1 MFTLQQKHP
10 TMKRSCRMSAMVLL
24 LAVFCLTGAVVTAD
38 EPLLI
43 SADQI
48 RSLQTQLD
56 EASQSKSAARQKL
69 ALRRVIRAC
78 DEVLESNKKATN
90 RFEMLGVLFSSQ
102 QKLIGLD
109 NSALNRRSFLETC
122 RQLVT
127 APNEYAAIRLDA
139 DLLISQAELAQQ
151 GADPK
156 TRAEALRPLVDRYR
170 DTEVEGKVIRI
181 AMLMALEFGDAGL
194 VSYMRKVIAERL
206 PGNLEMIN
214 FQRDKLAGQV
224 FGAPFIGRFELSDGT
239 PVCFPMDFLGKTT
252 ALYFWSKDNGGLED
266 LRELA
271 VAWKSLKTDSDAA
284 DRYQFVSFNLDDLP
298 DAGESML
305 RELDLNWPAIR
316 LPDGRENPIYKTYVR
331 GDPFKLTMAPTGYT
345 AMFMSG
351 AGSSG
356 RGTKSKSGYERSLQS
371 SLARV
376 WTKPQYTSQFQS
388 LLAGDFLVTDPE
400 GDFDPAAPPEWKAVE
415 TGEAQPLQ
423 RGASAVPDDKLQAIQ
438 DCFVKAPERY
448 RLTSEQ
454 ARANYEKADA
464 LCRQV
469 IADYPNA
476 TDLWMVRNRRIV
488 ALMGLWKVEG
498 SPARFTDAL
507 KEAEHALENG
517 YPDGTDLIARLC
529 VARQKL
535 RDPDQDCASVI
546 SQFVSQQPTVA
557 TADAVAALLAL
568 EISERR
574 LHEKYRRASLDQ
586 HADTPMVWNATS
598 FLLDRYHRYW
608 MYQPPFVAGWT
619 YGRRQGHFLA
629 IGTPEDATRTIQL
642 ELKTLDGK
650 TLRIPE
656 GSSPAVDSEPVL
668 DSERGVD
675 SEEDEG
681 KWTIIEF
688 RPDAETVPHLARYG
702 TFTKERPVDDVQQFL
717 VILNEDVDAA
727 REACAK
733 RLAEQQKRKQ
743 APDHFQTMLVVG
755 GMKNPVVQRLGIIA
769 DGVKPDILIIR
780 PDGTIA
786 AFLSGMT
793 MISQHGNALQNLLE
807 WQDEKAVDDALAR
820 GDLELAKR
828 LAFTYAPVQQ
838 PVDPKQKTKSTQ
850 KVGLP
855 HLRARTKVSMAMGDM
870 EAAKADVQEVYL
882 EVNRKAG
889 WLSMRTQKLE
899 EIEKL
904 KATIIGASETQA
916 E

>member
-1 MFTLQQKHP
+1 MN
-10 TMKRSCRMSAMVLL
+10 RSHRMSTIALL
-24 LAVFCLTGAVVTAD
+24 LAVFCLAAKAVSAD
-38 EPLLI
+38 EPPLI
-43 SADQI
+43 SADKI
-48 RSLQTQLD
+48 ESLQTQLD
-56 EASQSKSAARQKL
+56 EATQAKSSARKKL
-69 ALRRVIRAC
+69 ALRRVIRTC
-78 DEVLESNKKATN
+78 DDVLEKN
-90 RFEMLGVLFSSQ
+90 RAAANRYEMLGVLFSSQ

-122 RQLVT
+122 RQLIT

-151 GADPK
+151 GADPQ
-156 TRAEALRPLVDRYR
+156 TRAEALRPLVARYR
-170 DTEVEGKVIRI
+170 DTEVEAKVIRI

-194 VSYMRKVIAERL
+194 ISYMRQVIAERF

-266 LRELA
+266 IRELA
-271 VAWKSLKTDSDAA
+271 EAWKKVKADSDAT

-298 DAGESML
+298 DAGESVL
-305 RELDLNWPAIR
+305 RELGVDWPAIR
-316 LPDGRENPIYKTYVR
+316 LPKGRENPIYKTYVR

-400 GDFDPAAPPEWKAVE
+400 GDFDPAAPPEWKAVVA
-415 TGEAQPLQ
+415 GGSGQPQQLQ
-423 RGASAVPDDKLQAIQ
+423 RGASVVPDDKLQAIQ

-448 RLTSEQ
+448 RLTSQQ
-454 ARANYEKADA
+454 AQANYEKADA
-464 LCRQV
+464 LCQHV
-469 IADYPNA
+469 IDEYPDA

-498 SPARFTDAL
+498 SPARFADAF
-507 KEAEHALENG
+507 KEAQHALDQG
-517 YPDGTDLIARLC
+517 YPDGTELIARLC
-529 VARQKL
+529 VARHKL
-535 RDPDQDCASVI
+535 REPDQDFLSVI

-557 TADAVAALLAL
+557 TANAVASLLAL

-586 HADTPMVWNATS
+586 HAVTPMVWNATS

-629 IGTPEDATRTIQL
+629 VGTPEDARRTVQL

-650 TLRIPE
+650 ILRIPE
-656 GSSPAVDSEPVL
+656 DN
-668 DSERGVD
+668 R
-675 SEEDEG
+675 G

-688 RPDAETVPHLARYG
+688 RPDAETASHLARYG
-702 TFTKERPVDDVQQFL
+702 TFTNERPVNDARQF
-717 VILNEDVDAA
+717 VAILNEDVDAA
-727 REACAK
+727 REAYAK
-733 RLAEQQKRKQ
+733 RLEEQQKRKQ
-743 APDHFQTMLVVG
+743 APDHFQTMLVAG
-755 GMKNPVVQRLGIIA
+755 GIKHPIVQQLGILA

-828 LAFTYAPVQQ
+828 LAFTYAPVEQ
-838 PVDPKQKTKSTQ
+838 PVDSEQKKKPAK

-855 HLRARTKVSMAMGDM
+855 HLRARTKVSMAMGDL

-889 WLSMRTQKLE
+889 WLSMRTQDLE
-899 EIEKL
+899 ETEKL
-904 KATIIGASETQA
+904 KATIIGASEQPETQ
-916 E
+916 

>member
-1 MFTLQQKHP
+1 MSINYHKHP
-10 TMKRSCRMSAMVLL
+10 TLKHSRLVGAIALL
-24 LAVFCLTGAVVTAD
+24 LAVFCFTGAVVTAD
-38 EPLLI
+38 EPPLI
-43 SADQI
+43 PADQI
-48 RSLQTQLD
+48 SSLQTQLD
-56 EASQSKSAARQKL
+56 EATQSKSSARKKL
-69 ALRRVIRAC
+69 ALRRVVRAC
-78 DEVLESNKKATN
+78 DEVLESNPNAAN
-90 RFEMLGVLFSSQ
+90 RFEMMGVLFSSQ

-122 RQLVT
+122 RKLVA

-194 VSYMRKVIAERL
+194 ISYMRRVIAERL
-206 PGNLEMIN
+206 PGDMEMIN

-239 PVCFPMDFLGKTT
+239 PVCFPMDYLGKTT

-271 VAWKSLKTDSDAA
+271 DAWKKIKTDSDAA

-298 DAGESML
+298 DAGESVL
-305 RELDLNWPAIR
+305 RELDLDWPAIR

-400 GDFDPAAPPEWKAVE
+400 GDFDPALPPEWKAVVAA
-415 TGEAQPLQ
+415 GGDQSQPLP
-423 RGASAVPDDKLQAIQ
+423 RGDSLVPDDRLQAIQ
-438 DCFVKAPERY
+438 NCFVKAPERY

-454 ARANYEKADA
+454 AQANYQKADA
-464 LCRQV
+464 LCQQV
-469 IADYPNA
+469 IAEYPDA
-476 TDLWMVRNRRIV
+476 TDLWMVRNRRMI

-498 SPARFTDAL
+498 SPTRFANAL
-507 KEAEHALENG
+507 KEAEHALQQG
-517 YPDGTDLIARLC
+517 YPNGTDLIARLC

-535 RDPDQDCASVI
+535 RDPDQDVDSVI
-546 SQFVSQQPTVA
+546 SQFVSQQPNVA
-557 TADAVAALLAL
+557 TANAVAALLAL
-568 EISERR
+568 EISDRR
-574 LHEKYRRASLDQ
+574 LHEKYRHASLDQ
-586 HADTPMVWNATS
+586 YADAPAVWNATA

-629 IGTPEDATRTIQL
+629 IGTPEDAMRTVQL

-650 TLRIPE
+650 TLRVPE
-656 GSSPAVDSEPVL
+656 DTQ
-668 DSERGVD
+668 
-675 SEEDEG
+675 G
-681 KWTIIEF
+681 KWAIIEF
-688 RPDAETVPHLARYG
+688 RPDAEITPHLARYG
-702 TFTKERPVDDVQQFL
+702 TFTSERPVNDTRQF
-717 VILNEDVDAA
+717 VAILNEDVDAA

-733 RLAEQQKRKQ
+733 RLEEQQKRKQ
-743 APDHFQTMLVVG
+743 APDHFQTMLVAG
-755 GMKNPVVQRLGIIA
+755 GIKHPIVQRLGILA

-807 WQDEKAVDDALAR
+807 WQDEKAVDEALDR

-828 LAFTYAPVQQ
+828 LAFTYAPV
-838 PVDPKQKTKSTQ
+838 DPPANPDQKKKPAK
-850 KVGLP
+850 KVGVP
-855 HLRARTKVSMAMGDM
+855 HLRARTKVSMALGDM

-889 WLSMRTQKLE
+889 WLSMRTQDLDE
-899 EIEKL
+899 TEKL
-904 KATIIGASETQA
+904 KAKVIGASGASKE

>member
-1 MFTLQQKHP
+1 MSTDHP
-10 TMKRSCRMSAMVLL
+10 VAHALMRSRPLRLVAVL
-24 LAVFCLTGAVVTAD
+24 LAVFAMPAVVVSAD
-38 EPLLI
+38 EASLI
-43 SADQI
+43 SADRI
-48 RSLQTQLD
+48 SSIQTQLD
-56 EASQSKSAARQKL
+56 EASKAKSPARKKL

-78 DEVLESNKKATN
+78 EEVLESHSKAAN
-90 RFEMLGVLFSSQ
+90 RFQMMGVLFNSQ

-109 NSALNRRSFLETC
+109 NSALNRRSLLETC
-122 RQLVT
+122 RELVN

-139 DLLISQAELAQQ
+139 DLLVSQAELAQQ

-194 VSYMRKVIAERL
+194 ISHMRQVIAERL
-206 PGNLEMIN
+206 PGDMEMIN

-224 FGAPFIGRFELSDGT
+224 FGAPFIGRFEMSDGT
-239 PVCFPMDFLGKTT
+239 PVCFPMDYLGKTT

-271 VAWKSLKTDSDAA
+271 DAWKKIRTDSDAA
-284 DRYQFVSFNLDDLP
+284 DRYQFVSFNLDELP
-298 DAGESML
+298 DAGESIL
-305 RELDLNWPAIR
+305 RDLGLDWPAIR

-400 GDFDPAAPPEWKAVE
+400 GDFDPARPPEWKAVLPA
-415 TGEAQPLQ
+415 GKGQSQALQ
-423 RGASAVPDDKLQAIQ
+423 RGASAVPANRLQAIQ

-448 RLTSEQ
+448 RLT
-454 ARANYEKADA
+454 ARQVQANYEQADE
-464 LCRQV
+464 LCQQV
-469 IADYPNA
+469 MADHPEA

-488 ALMGLWKVEG
+488 ALLGLWKVEG
-498 SPARFTDAL
+498 SPRRFAEAL
-507 KEAEHALENG
+507 KEAEHALDEG

-529 VARQKL
+529 VTRQKL
-535 RDPDQDCASVI
+535 RDPDQDAVSVI
-546 SQFVSQQPTVA
+546 SQFVSQQSTVA
-557 TADAVAALLAL
+557 TANAIAALLAL
-568 EISERR
+568 EISDRK

-586 HADTPMVWNATS
+586 YADVPALWNVTA

-629 IGTPEDATRTIQL
+629 IGTPEDAMRSVMFEL
-642 ELKTLDGK
+642 ESLDGE
-650 TLRIPE
+650 TLRFPQ
-656 GSSPAVDSEPVL
+656 DT
-668 DSERGVD
+668 D
-675 SEEDEG
+675 G
-681 KWTIIEF
+681 KWAIIEF
-688 RPDAETVPHLARYG
+688 RPDAVTAPHLARYG
-702 TFTKERPVDDVQQFL
+702 TFTRERPTNDTLQF
-717 VILNEDVDAA
+717 VAILNEDVDAA

-733 RLAEQQKRKQ
+733 RLEEQQKRKQ
-743 APDHFQTMLVVG
+743 APDLFQTIIVPG
-755 GMKNPVVQRLGIIA
+755 GIKHPVVQRLGILA
-769 DGVKPDILIIR
+769 DGVKPDILVLR
-780 PDGTIA
+780 PDGTVA

-793 MISQHGNALQNLLE
+793 MISQHGNALQNLIE
-807 WQDEKAVDDALAR
+807 WQDEKNVEKALVD
-820 GDLELAKR
+820 GDLERAKR
-828 LAFTYAPVQQ
+828 LAFTYAPVEEPADPDQKKK
-838 PVDPKQKTKSTQ
+838 PVKKIA
-850 KVGLP
+850 LP
-855 HLRARTKVSMAMGDM
+855 HLRARTKVRMALGEL
-870 EAAKADVQEVYL
+870 EAAKTDVQEVYL

-889 WLSMRTQKLE
+889 WLSMRTDDLE
-899 EIEKL
+899 ETEKL
-904 KATIIGASETQA
+904 KVKIIGATEQRQ
-916 E
+916 

>member
-1 MFTLQQKHP
+1 MSTKYQKHP
-10 TMKRSCRMSAMVLL
+10 TMNRSHRMSMIALL
-24 LAVFCLTGAVVTAD
+24 LAVFCFTGGVVTAD
-38 EPLLI
+38 EPPLI
-43 SADQI
+43 SEANI
-48 RSLQTQLD
+48 TSLQTQLD
-56 EASQSKSAARQKL
+56 EATQSKSSARQKL

-78 DEVLESNKKATN
+78 DEVLESNTKASN
-90 RFEMLGVLFSSQ
+90 RFEMLGVLFTSQ

-127 APNEYAAIRLDA
+127 APNEYAALRLDA

-194 VSYMRKVIAERL
+194 ISYMRNVIAERL

-239 PVCFPMDFLGKTT
+239 PVCFPMDYLGKTT

-271 VAWKSLKTDSDAA
+271 EAWKKIKTDSDAA

-298 DAGESML
+298 DAGESVL
-305 RELDLNWPAIR
+305 RELDLDWPAIR

-376 WTKPQYTSQFQS
+376 WTKPQYTRQFQA

-400 GDFDPAAPPEWKAVE
+400 GDFDPATPPEWKAVVA
-415 TGEAQPLQ
+415 GDADQVQPLQ
-423 RGASAVPDDKLQAIQ
+423 RGASVVPDDKLQAIQ
-438 DCFVKAPERY
+438 DCFVKAPERF

-454 ARANYEKADA
+454 TQANYEKADE
-464 LCRQV
+464 LCQQV
-469 IADYPNA
+469 IDEYPDA

-498 SPARFTDAL
+498 SPARFADAL
-507 KEAEHALENG
+507 QEAEHAIEKG
-517 YPDGTDLIARLC
+517 YPDGTDLIARFC

-535 RDPDQDCASVI
+535 RDPDQDFPRVI
-546 SQFVSQQPTVA
+546 SQFVSQQHKVA
-557 TADAVAALLAL
+557 TANAVAALLAL

-629 IGTPEDATRTIQL
+629 IGTPEDARRTIQL
-642 ELKTLDGK
+642 ELKTLDGE
-650 TLRIPE
+650 TLRVPE
-656 GSSPAVDSEPVL
+656 VT
-668 DSERGVD
+668 
-675 SEEDEG
+675 EG
-681 KWTIIEF
+681 KWAIIEF

-702 TFTKERPVDDVQQFL
+702 TFTNERPIDDARQFV

-727 REACAK
+727 REASAK

-743 APDHFQTMLVVG
+743 APDHFQTMLVAG
-755 GMKNPVVQRLGIIA
+755 GIQNPIVQRLGVLA

-793 MISQHGNALQNLLE
+793 MISQHGNALQNLIE
-807 WQDEKAVDDALAR
+807 WQDEKAVDNALDR

-828 LAFTYAPVQQ
+828 LAFTYAPVEQ
-838 PVDPKQKTKSTQ
+838 PVDPEQKKKPAK
-850 KVGLP
+850 KVALP
-855 HLRARTKVSMAMGDM
+855 HLRARTKVSMAIGDL
-870 EAAKADVQEVYL
+870 EAAKIDVQEVYL

-889 WLSMRTQKLE
+889 WLSMRTQDLE
-899 EIEKL
+899 ETERL
-904 KATIIGASETQA
+904 KAKIIGDSEPQP

>member
-1 MFTLQQKHP
+1 MN
-10 TMKRSCRMSAMVLL
+10 RSCRMSMVALL
-24 LAVFCLTGAVVTAD
+24 LAVFCLTAKVVTAD
-38 EPLLI
+38 EPPLI
-43 SADQI
+43 SADTI
-48 RSLQTQLD
+48 ELLQTQLD
-56 EASQSKSAARQKL
+56 EATQAKSSARKKL
-69 ALRRVIRAC
+69 ALRRVIRTC
-78 DEVLESNKKATN
+78 GDVLKENQAAAN
-90 RFEMLGVLFSSQ
+90 RYEMMGVLFSSQ

-127 APNEYAAIRLDA
+127 APDEYAAIRLDA

-151 GADPK
+151 GADPQ

-194 VSYMRKVIAERL
+194 IAYMRQVIAERF

-239 PVCFPMDFLGKTT
+239 PVCFPMDYLGKTT
-252 ALYFWSKDNGGLED
+252 ALYFWSQDNGGLED

-271 VAWKSLKTDSDAA
+271 EAWKKVKADSDAA

-298 DAGESML
+298 DAGESVL
-305 RELDLNWPAIR
+305 RELGVDWPAIR
-316 LPDGRENPIYKTYVR
+316 LPNGRENPIYKTYVR

-356 RGTKSKSGYERSLQS
+356 RGTKSKSGYDRNLQS

-400 GDFDPAAPPEWKAVE
+400 GDFDPAAPPEWKAVVA
-415 TGEAQPLQ
+415 GDSGQPQKLK
-423 RGASAVPDDKLQAIQ
+423 RGSSVVPDDKLQEIQ
-438 DCFVKAPERY
+438 DCFVKPPERY
-448 RLTSEQ
+448 RLTSQQ
-454 ARANYEKADA
+454 AMANYEKADA
-464 LCRQV
+464 LCQRV
-469 IADYPNA
+469 IDEYPDA

-498 SPARFTDAL
+498 SLSRFADAL
-507 KEAEHALENG
+507 QEAELALKQG
-517 YPDGTDLIARLC
+517 YPDGAELVARLC

-535 RDPDQDCASVI
+535 RDPGQDVSSVI
-546 SQFVSQQPTVA
+546 SQFVSQKPTVA
-557 TADAVAALLAL
+557 TANAVAALLAL
-568 EISERR
+568 EISERK

-586 HADTPMVWNATS
+586 HADTPMVWNATA

-629 IGTPEDATRTIQL
+629 IGTPEDARRSIQF
-642 ELKTLDGK
+642 ELKSLDGK

-656 GSSPAVDSEPVL
+656 ANEDNEGS
-668 DSERGVD
+668 
-675 SEEDEG
+675 ED

-702 TFTKERPVDDVQQFL
+702 TFTNERPVNDARQFV

-733 RLAEQQKRKQ
+733 RLEEQQKRKQ
-743 APDHFQTMLVVG
+743 TPDQFQTMLVAG
-755 GMKNPVVQRLGIIA
+755 GIKHPIVQRLGILA
-769 DGVKPDILIIR
+769 DGLKPDILILR

-786 AFLSGMT
+786 AFLSGLTMT
-793 MISQHGNALQNLLE
+793 SQHGNALQNLIE

-820 GDLELAKR
+820 GDLEQAQR
-828 LAFTYAPVQQ
+828 LALTHAPIEL
-838 PVDPKQKTKSTQ
+838 PVDPEQKKKPAK
-850 KVGLP
+850 KVGVP
-855 HLRARTKVSMAMGDM
+855 HLRARTKVSMAMGDFD
-870 EAAKADVQEVYL
+870 AAQADVQQVYL
-882 EVNRKAG
+882 EVNRLAG
-889 WLSMRTQKLE
+889 WLSMRTLDLE
-899 EIEKL
+899 ETEKL
-904 KATIIGASETQA
+904 KAAVLNASEQT
-916 E
+916 ESE